1 MRTPSSAPS
10 PDASPLARVRAM
22 TQRILIITGVFS
34 LAVNLLML
42 TLPLYMLQVFDRVLA
57 SESMDT
63 LLVLSAIA
71 LFALLVQGIL
81 DAIRSMALTVL
92 GREVESQLS
101 GYALSQSV
109 ISRAKFGQPG
119 GQALRDLAALRGFL
133 ASNGLIPLLDAPWI
147 PVFLAAVFILNP
159 MVGWLAIA
167 GSVILIAAAIA
178 NEYFSRGM
186 LLKAA
191 SEEAQATRNADLS
204 VQNADVIEAMGMLPS
219 VVRRFHL
226 KNTPAREA
234 QTRAAFTNA
243 SFSGGSKAF
252 RFALQIGVLGVGAYA
267 ALQGEMTPGAMIAA
281 SILVGRAL
289 APVDMAIGQS
299 RMATTALGAYRRVT
313 AQLQTDPFANRGA
326 SGMPEPTGTLNVQ
339 DVTFLY
345 PGQQEPILRNISF
358 QLEPTDILG
367 IVGPAAAGKS
377 TLARLLTGVQAPN
390 YGHIRLDGVEMSA
403 WAPEERGQFMGY
415 LPQTVE
421 LFSGSVAENIARM
434 RIEEA
439 WSEESVPAPVVE
451 AARLVGA
458 HQMILA
464 LPNGY
469 ATEIGHGGASLSG
482 GQRQQVAL
490 ARAAYGDPKFVVL
503 DEPNSNL
510 DQVGD
515 AAFAHAVQ
523 TLKAHGATVV
533 IVSHRPNIMQHADK
547 MLVMNQGQVSMFGPR
562 EDVLPKLLN
571 VAPQGDRSVHV
582 MPRPGSA

>member
-1 MRTPSSAPS
+1 M
-10 PDASPLARVRAM
+10 SPLTRVRS
-22 TQRILIITGVFS
+22 TSRRILIITGIFS

-101 GYALSQSV
+101 GYALSKSV
-109 ISRAKFGQPG
+109 IARARYGQQG
-119 GQALRDLAALRGFL
+119 SQSLRDLSTLRGFL

-147 PVFLAAVFILNP
+147 PVFLAAVFLLNP
-159 MVGWLAIA
+159 LVGWLAIV
-167 GSVILIAAAIA
+167 GSVLLIAGAIA
-178 NEYFSRGM
+178 NEYLSRGL

-191 SEEAQATRNADLS
+191 EEEAQAARNADLS
-204 VQNADVIEAMGMLPS
+204 VQNADVIEAMGMLPQ
-219 VVRRFHL
+219 VVKRFHRL
-226 KNTPAREA
+226 NTPARAA

-243 SFSGGSKAF
+243 RFSGGSKAF

-267 ALQGEMTPGAMIAA
+267 ALQGDMTPGAMIAA

-299 RMATTALGAYRRVT
+299 RMATTAWGAYKRVT
-313 AQLQTDPFANRGA
+313 AQLQTDPFENRGA
-326 SGMPEPTGTLNVQ
+326 SGMPEPVGALTVEE
-339 DVTFLY
+339 VTFLY
-345 PGQQEPILRNISF
+345 PGQQEPILKNISF
-358 QLEPTDILG
+358 GIGAADVLG

-421 LFSGSVAENIARM
+421 LFSGTVAENIARM
-434 RIEEA
+434 RIEET
-439 WSEESVPAPVVE
+439 WSEEAVPAPVVE

-482 GQRQQVAL
+482 GQRQLVAL
-490 ARAAYGDPKFVVL
+490 ARAAYGNPKFVVL

-510 DQVGD
+510 DQIGD
-515 AAFAHAVQ
+515 SAFAHAVQ
-523 TLKAHGATVV
+523 TLKSRGATVV
-533 IVSHRPNIMQHADK
+533 IVSHRPNIMQHVDK

-562 EDVLPKLLN
+562 DEVLPKLLN
-571 VAPQGDRSVHV
+571 VASQGDRSVSV
-582 MPRPGSA
+582 MPRPGPA